1 MVPAVCDIGS
11 GTVFLV
17 VIGFSHGRAPVHHQA
32 LIVLVRHAGVAYVE
46 IFRGVSWFVLQRD
59 FREVRLLEQQAC
71 FLEVLEVEFLRG
83 VVQVDVFI
91 GGGVFRVSLEG
102 LAHAGEV
109 ARELVCEHL
118 LVGGHFGIELFDFRC
133 EGGGHFNERFVGSA
147 QMLLLLREDGI
158 FFPVELGLLL
168 RVFVGVIR

>member
-1 MVPAVCDIGS
+1 MFKTFS
-11 GTVFLV
+11 G
-17 VIGFSHGRAPVHHQA
+17 
-32 LIVLVRHAGVAYVE
+32 
-46 IFRGVSWFVLQRD
+46 
-59 FREVRLLEQQAC
+59 RLLGLYCRETFAKYGC
-71 FLEVLEVEFLRG
+71 WSSRRVFFEVLEVEFLCG
-83 VVQVDVFI
+83 VVRLDVFV

-109 ARELVCEHL
+109 ARELVCEHF

-158 FFPVELGLLL
+158 FFPIEFGLLL
-168 RVFVGVIR
+168 LSGSS